1 MTTGTAPVA
10 ATAVTARR
18 IRSMP
23 SSRYPGTTST
33 SPMSTTPS
41 TSRGPMPGARGGRHR
56 GGGALDIAV
65 NLVESYLR
73 FNGYLTMSE
82 FEVQARNT
90 HGEFESVTDVDVMG
104 VRFPGNLVAG
114 DPHTDAEARIV
125 AIADPALLLEPDQI
139 DVIIGEVKQ
148 GAVDFNSGLRT
159 HVVLH
164 TVLRRVEWLFAGDVG
179 AVVDEVAARSLC
191 VVPARGG
198 GQVRV
203 RLVAFG
209 RSDITDL
216 HTIGH
221 RHIVMT

>member
-1 MTTGTAPVA
+1 M
-10 ATAVTARR
+10 
-18 IRSMP
+18 
-23 SSRYPGTTST
+23 
-33 SPMSTTPS
+33 
-41 TSRGPMPGARGGRHR
+41 
-56 GGGALDIAV
+56 DIAV

-82 FEVQARNT
+82 FEVQARND
-90 HGEFESVTDVDVMG
+90 HGEFEAVTDVDVMG
-104 VRFPGNLVAG
+104 VRFPGALVAG

-125 AIADPALLLEPDQI
+125 AIEDPALLLEPDLI

-148 GAVDFNSGLRT
+148 GAVDFNSGLRA

-164 TVLRRVEWLFAGDVG
+164 TVLRRIEWLFMGDVG
-179 AVVDEVAARSLC
+179 SIVDEVGARSLC

-198 GQVRV
+198 GRVRV

-209 RSDITDL
+209 RSEVTDL

-221 RHIVMT
+221 RHIVMTLQRFITGLDDAFRPVQFREPAPGMLNLLMKSGFELSEPTHPEG

>member
-1 MTTGTAPVA
+1 M
-10 ATAVTARR
+10 
-18 IRSMP
+18 
-23 SSRYPGTTST
+23 
-33 SPMSTTPS
+33 
-41 TSRGPMPGARGGRHR
+41 
-56 GGGALDIAV
+56 DIAV

-104 VRFPGNLVAG
+104 VRFPGDLVAG
-114 DPHTDAEARIV
+114 DPHTDVEARIV
-125 AIADPALLLEPDQI
+125 AITDPALLLEPDQI

-216 HTIGH
+216 HTMGH
-221 RHIVMT
+221 RHIVMTLQRFITGLDDAFRPVQFREPAAGMLSLLLKSGFELSEPVRPEG

>member
-1 MTTGTAPVA
+1 V
-10 ATAVTARR
+10 
-18 IRSMP
+18 
-23 SSRYPGTTST
+23 
-33 SPMSTTPS
+33 
-41 TSRGPMPGARGGRHR
+41 
-56 GGGALDIAV
+56 DIAV

-82 FEVQARNT
+82 FEVQARNI

-104 VRFPGNLVAG
+104 IRFPGDLVAG
-114 DPHTDAEARIV
+114 DPHTDAEARTV
-125 AIADPALLLEPDQI
+125 AIEDPALLLEPDQI

-198 GQVRV
+198 GMVRV

-209 RSDITDL
+209 RSAITDL

-221 RHIVMT
+221 RHIVMTMQRFITGLDDAFRPVQFREPAPGMLNLLLKSGFELSEPDRPEG